1 MIDSNDPKSLNN
13 WVQQLNLI
21 CKPFYY
27 HGAIGS
33 VYFAGWALFATVI
46 PVRANRKGR
55 KNVITWTFLFT
66 TIAMALTLI
75 N

>member
-1 MIDSNDPKSLNN
+1 M
-13 WVQQLNLI
+13 I

-33 VYFAGWALFATVI
+33 AYFAGWALFATVL
-46 PVRANRKGR
+46 PLRANRKGR
-55 KNVITWTFLFT
+55 KAVISLTFLAT
-66 TIAMALTLI
+66 TAAIVVSLF